1 MSFDISMLMK
11 IKRFYRYLFP
21 LVLGICCFLVVK
33 VYAATELTQPQPIQL
48 QVVTENFPP
57 YNFINGQGELDGIS
71 YLIVQRLL
79 SRANLKVPI
88 QVLPWARAYR
98 TAVEQPNTLIFS
110 IVKTPKRT
118 PQFIWLLPLFAVDVY
133 LHALPHHPIQMNLK
147 DNLGE
152 QIIGVIRNSSGEEYL
167 QRNGI
172 KRKNYAST
180 VNFEQL
186 YLMLLHERIDFA
198 FIPTLMADY
207 YNKKYNTPKN
217 VQPLALKT
225 VNIYDDSMM
234 YVALSLNSSPEL
246 HQRLSVAAK
255 QLRESGEIYQMLH
268 DYRQKLHH

>member
-1 MSFDISMLMK
+1 MK
-11 IKRFYRYLFP
+11 IKRIHCHLFL
-21 LVLGICCFLVVK
+21 LVFGICCSFAVK
-33 VYAATELTQPQPIQL
+33 VYATNDLKKLQPLQL

-57 YNFINGQGELDGIS
+57 YNFINEQGELDGIS

-79 SRANLKVPI
+79 SRANLRDNLKVPI

-110 IVKTPKRT
+110 IVKTPQRV

-147 DNLGE
+147 DNLGD
-152 QIIGVIRNSSGEEYL
+152 QIIGVIRDSSGEEYL

-172 KRKNYAST
+172 KRENYVST

-198 FIPTLMADY
+198 FIPTLMAEY
-207 YNKKYNTPKN
+207 YNKKYNIPKN
-217 VQPLALKT
+217 EQPLALKA
-225 VNIYDDSMM
+225 VNVSDDSMM

-246 HQRLSVAAK
+246 QQRLSIAAK
-255 QLRESGEIYQMLH
+255 QLRESGEIYQILH